1 MYQSTCWPGAES
13 FKTEIELWCSWLKEK
28 IDFII
33 FKIYQFE
40 ARLE

>member
-1 MYQSTCWPGAES
+1 MYQSTFWPGAANL
-13 FKTEIELWCSWLKEK
+13 KTEIDLWCTWLKEK
-28 IDFII
+28 IDYII